1 MKNMKN
7 RLLNILFNNNKDI
20 FIKKFKGNKKT
31 IMVAAIIVLGVVY
44 SLGFGT
50 IAYKYATVANNS
62 YLDGSSKYDRISDNN
77 TMESYKGQLIDEDP
91 NGRGSR
97 YAGRVWADKS
107 VEANN
112 AKGTFNLG
120 LKEEDDGVTTN
131 VGLNTD
137 FLHIFSTLGSSQ
149 VVDRESTRPLD
160 VVLLLDISGSMTR
173 LTNNNMDSN
182 DSLHKV
188 LSEANTLIDQLMG
201 NDPDHPVH
209 PDNRVGVIVYGGG
222 AQQLLALSHYTPSS
236 SAEGIGQYMR
246 ISGKTNKGKSAYFPR
261 IQSNVKEGNQVTT
274 KVMQADSTYLQ
285 GALYKGMKMLAD
297 EETTTYRN
305 TVTGKEEARI
315 PVLITLT
322 DGATNIVSTT
332 KSSNGGNTSYEWWE
346 PFHEDVIS
354 TAGEGL
360 QYAANASNPFYA
372 DCSTVTGY
380 YNNSDARNTRDN
392 KLVKEPQMIS
402 LRNVSNLLL
411 AGYYQKKIQAHYNTD
426 MKNYSIG
433 FNVNNLGEF
442 ANEQLLGTLSPK
454 EYFDQDRKIDF
465 TYLHSKTP
473 QGQWL
478 ARETEINE
486 FAKAQVENTKE
497 LLQSYIA
504 GSNPT
509 AKFPEEGYYRYLA
522 DGNAEFTW
530 KHPEDSEY
538 DVKSLDDV
546 NYIDKYYTA
555 TDGDI
560 ANIFDQIFD
569 EMLGSTFNPI
579 EGDND
584 SGVSDSLTYMD
595 PIGKYMEVKDKGVTL
610 ADNKQYDLGLLLFG
624 QMHGMVKTGIYDY
637 NTNLKIQKQFG
648 SFEMGWYYLDPKTGQ
663 YVKNR
668 ENASWSNG
676 DIYYLDGD
684 TTRQYVSTLPEN
696 VDSAPEEQRNKV
708 YTIYRF
714 DKNITTGK
722 TEDTAARAVLH
733 DNPCYKSGEVQYAL
747 NEIRVWVEDSGDYTG
762 GTGGSVIDNGYDSM
776 IYVNIPSRALPIQT
790 ANIKLNVDGTVK
802 KYSTNLS
809 DKKQSTPFRLFY
821 GIGVSDDIKTE
832 DKLDIDLAKVSAEY
846 IQSHTDADGNVY
858 FLSNYYSG
866 TNYDGYVT
874 DSNKS
879 RSRGDANFTFSPSA
893 DNRYYAFQRPLTL
906 YELNEEDYVNSDGV
920 TVDYTATKVFK
931 TSTGKNGLES
941 FENNHKK
948 VESVSSNKAYW
959 IIIDYYLP
967 ENNETVHMA
976 VKRRGSE
983 LGSYLGEDKTGE
995 FLVWYN
1001 PETGEIKDFVN
1012 NVKPVD
1018 GYYVAAT
1025 KVGGLRTGDM
1035 AQNVHTKQ
1043 SNKTGSAGTYYLPT
1057 ASTNSDSKNIVVDGY
1072 LGNNGRLTVSD
1083 ALLEVTKEVEPEPD
1097 VLPDGTGKE
1106 KFNYTL
1112 SFENGVHTGDFQA
1125 IKTFKNP
1132 YSGKWQLR
1140 LSTIDLL
1147 TDERGLLQTEDN
1159 QLATDENGNYI
1170 YVGGNTDEHVFHL
1183 YNAADNDIAGSEQR
1197 AGRTVY
1203 VNSLEGL
1210 TDSVDGRVLYRPD
1223 TKDHPAGSM
1232 EFWVKDVYIVPKDQ
1246 LDTFDGKTT
1255 DGLQQVGPFVA
1266 ADIDSNRQMKVTPSS
1281 TSTYA
1286 QPQKAQVYS
1295 KYATN
1300 TQYLTETLD
1309 FKKDEST
1316 GKYVAKFS
1324 LGHNEGLVING
1335 LEKDYK
1341 YTVEEVLTEGQIQNG
1356 YRFDRAYG
1364 DTEIDLLEPEAA
1376 GTARFGNTV
1385 QKENEVHYVNRSLNA
1400 LSIVK
1405 TLKGLDSRTD
1415 TNRDW
1420 NFTVKLKRGTADKV
1434 GGEYYYVVTK
1444 DNKVTR
1450 TGNIN
1455 FESTDGGYTY
1465 TADFAIKGGEKMTIY
1480 GILDGTEYT
1489 ITEKE
1494 AGQIKGY
1501 TTTVKGNNNEGT
1513 LIRDAEVEFINNNPA
1528 EYDITLGK
1536 IVEGF
1541 AGDKEKTWNFDI
1553 TLTAPEGEGI
1563 PTEYV
1568 CEGEACLT
1576 SKIQF
1581 NKQEDNTY
1589 KATVQLKHGE
1599 GITIKDLLE
1608 GTTYKIVE
1616 QEADSDDYTTSHS
1629 GKASGTFGTGGVTTD
1644 QTVTFTNTK
1653 YSYHDLTVGK
1663 LVKGEDGDEEATW
1676 TFNIYLTPA
1685 QGITLDDSYEY
1696 KGGVIA
1702 GYEGKVTAPAD
1713 GEITFTKVTG
1723 DRRGSYM
1730 GTVSVK
1736 HGQKVTIKGLPER
1749 TRYFVSEINSNRDGY
1764 TALIPQQTGS
1774 FDSEGASGEVII
1786 TNVNLSEH
1794 DLIIE
1799 KQVEGTDGNRT
1810 KDWHFTV
1817 TLTPDKT
1824 TGIDF
1829 PKEYPTTLNGADST
1843 NITFTETPEGSGV
1856 YVGHVTLKHND
1867 KLRIKGLPEGTKY
1880 QVTEDEA
1887 DKDQYLTNH
1896 TDNTSGTLENA
1907 TDTQHIIYRNIKL
1920 AKQTLTL
1927 SKEVL
1932 GGAGEY
1938 EKPWEFVIKLSRED
1952 DIELGKFNPETSKTT
1967 VTYPSEGTS
1976 KIEGVE
1982 APSIDNVTF
1991 EKQEDGSYVA
2001 KVKLKHGQAL
2011 TINDIPENTN
2021 YEISETD
2028 ANTGRYVTYTNGET
2042 SGTITNVE
2050 GDGITFYNKKPSL
2063 VDLSLSKIVSGQRGD
2078 KNKDWNFTIKF
2089 TADKNV
2095 KFPAQFNYTGTKSGT
2110 LTVSKVSEK
2119 PDVYEGTVTLK
2130 HNDTITINGIPENT
2144 RYEIVEKE
2152 ANKDRY
2158 ITTVDGEETGTLQE
2172 TGTKVTFTNTNLAD
2186 FDLTVKKNVKGNN
2199 VETDKEWDFEII
2211 LFSPLVK
2218 DLDSTYKYTK
2228 NGEDTEYDFNITKN
2242 GEGSYVGHILIKGG
2256 ESATIKGLPEGT
2268 RYIVNE
2274 VEADQNGY
2282 ITTTNENTE
2291 GVMDKDG
2298 IIVEYNNWRF
2308 TRHMLSIEKQL
2319 KGDNVE
2325 LDREWNFEII
2335 LKVPKDMPFE
2345 TTYQYTMNNNK
2356 EGNIVFDKRVDGTY
2370 HSMVQLKGGEIITI
2384 KNIPNGVEYQVK
2396 EMEANQDGYVTTAEN
2411 SIGTLTKEEHKVIYT
2426 NERSIS
2432 KVKKVISGISGISN
2446 PNTKDEILKYV
2457 LMFIISIVGAF
2468 GVVIKEYVL
2477 KK

>member
-1 MKNMKN
+1 MKNKV
-7 RLLNILFNNNKDI
+7 RDLFNSVLNNKAS
-20 FIKKFKGNKKT
+20 FIKKLAHKKT
-31 IMVAAIIVLGVVY
+31 MILAGIIVCLAVFY
-44 SLGFGT
+44 SLGLGT
-50 IAYKYATVANNS
+50 TLIDLSSKIF
-62 YLDGSSKYDRISDNN
+62 LDGSSKYDRISDNN
-77 TMESYKGQLIDEDP
+77 TMEDYKDQLIDEDP

-149 VVDRESTRPLD
+149 VVDRESTKPLD
-160 VVLLLDISGSMTR
+160 VVLLLDISSSMTR
-173 LTNNNMDSN
+173 LTNSRMDTN

-188 LSEANTLIDQLMG
+188 LNEANTLIDQLMG
-201 NDPDHPVH
+201 NDPEHPVH
-209 PDNRVGVIVYGGG
+209 PNNRVGVIVYGGG
-222 AQQLLALSHYTPSS
+222 AQQLLALDHYTPSS

-246 ISGKTNKGKSAYFPR
+246 VSDKKNKSNNKVYFPI
-261 IQSNVKEGNQVTT
+261 IQSNVNEGSQVTT
-274 KVMQADSTYLQ
+274 KLMIADSTYLQ

-332 KSSNGGNTSYEWWE
+332 KSSNSGNTSYEWWQ
-346 PFHEDVIS
+346 PFDGDVIS
-354 TAGEGL
+354 NAGTGTE
-360 QYAANASNPFYA
+360 YANPSANPFYA
-372 DCSTVTGY
+372 DCNEGTGY
-380 YNNSDARNTRDN
+380 YNNSDARNKRDN
-392 KLVKEPQMIS
+392 KLEKEPQMIS
-402 LRNVSNLLL
+402 SRNVSNLLL

-442 ANEQLLGTLSPK
+442 ANEQLLGTLDPK
-454 EYFDQDRKIDF
+454 DYLDPDREIDF
-465 TYLHSKTP
+465 YYLENSSGIAKD
-473 QGQWL
+473 QQF
-478 ARETEINE
+478 AKKNEINTY
-486 FAKAQVENTKE
+486 AQAQVKKTEE
-497 LLQSYIA
+497 LLNSYIA

-509 AKFPEEGYYRYLA
+509 ARFPEQGNYIFVGS
-522 DGNAEFTW
+522 GNAEFTW

-637 NTNLKIQKQFG
+637 NTNSKIQKQFG
-648 SFEMGWYYLDPKTGQ
+648 SFEMGWYYLDPETGQ

-714 DKNITTGK
+714 EKNITTGK

-733 DNPCYKSGEVQYAL
+733 DNPCYNSGEVQYAL

-802 KYSTNLS
+802 EYSTNLS

-874 DSNKS
+874 DSNDS

-906 YELNEEDYVNSDGV
+906 YELNENDYVDGV

-931 TSTGKNGLES
+931 TSTGRNGLES
-941 FENNHKK
+941 FENSHKK
-948 VESVSSNKAYW
+948 VESVSSDKAYW

-983 LGSYLGEDKTGE
+983 LGSYLGKDKTGE

-1001 PETGEIKDFVN
+1001 PATGDIRDFVN
-1012 NVKPVD
+1012 NVKPAD
-1018 GYYVAAT
+1018 GYYVAT
-1025 KVGGLRTGDM
+1025 KVRGLRTGDM

-1043 SNKTGSAGTYYLPT
+1043 SNRTGSAGTYYLPT
-1057 ASTNSDSKNIVVDGY
+1057 ASTNSDSESIVVDGY

-1083 ALLEVTKEVEPEPD
+1083 ALLEVTKEVEPEPA

-1183 YNAADNDIAGSEQR
+1183 YNAADNDIAGSEPR

-1203 VNSLEGL
+1203 VKSLKGL
-1210 TDSVDGRVLYRPD
+1210 TDSADGRVLYR
-1223 TKDHPAGSM
+1223 TAIKDHPAGSM
-1232 EFWVKDVYIVPKDQ
+1232 EFWVKDFYLVKPDQ
-1246 LDTFDGKTT
+1246 LEKFDGTT
-1255 DGLQQVGPFVA
+1255 LDGLQHVENQFVV

-1281 TSTYA
+1281 SATYA

-1300 TQYLTETLD
+1300 TQYLTETLNFELD
-1309 FKKDEST
+1309 SST

-1341 YTVEEVLTEGQIQNG
+1341 YTVEEVLTGGQIQNG
-1356 YRFDRAYG
+1356 YRFARAYG
-1364 DTEIDLLEPEAA
+1364 DTESDLLIPEAA

-1385 QKENEVHYVNRSLNA
+1385 QNENEVHYVNRSLNA

-1420 NFTVKLKRGTADKV
+1420 HFTVELKRGTADRV

-1444 DNKVTR
+1444 NNTVTR

-1480 GILDGTEYT
+1480 GILDGTEYN

-1553 TLTAPEGEGI
+1553 TLTAPEGEEI

-1568 CEGEACLT
+1568 CEGEACPT
-1576 SKIQF
+1576 PKIQF

-1608 GTTYKIVE
+1608 GTTYNIVE
-1616 QEADSDDYTTSHS
+1616 QEADLDDYTTSHS
-1629 GKASGTFGTGGVTTD
+1629 GMASGTFGTNVTND
-1644 QTVTFTNTK
+1644 QIVTFTNTK

-1663 LVKGEDGDEEATW
+1663 LVKGEDGDLNKVW
-1676 TFNIYLTPA
+1676 TFNIFLTPA
-1685 QGITLDDSYEY
+1685 TGITLDDSYEY
-1696 KGGVIA
+1696 EGGVIA

-1730 GTVSVK
+1730 GTVSVQ

-1774 FDSEGASGEVII
+1774 FDSAGASGEVII

-1799 KQVEGTDGNRT
+1799 KQVEGTDGDKT

-1817 TLTPDKT
+1817 KLTPDKT
-1824 TGIDF
+1824 TGMDF
-1829 PKEYPTTLNGADST
+1829 PTEYPTTLNGADST

-1867 KLRIKGLPEGTKY
+1867 KVRIKGLPEGTKY
-1880 QVTEDEA
+1880 EVTEDEA
-1887 DKDQYLTNH
+1887 DQEQYLTKH

-1952 DIELGKFNPETSKTT
+1952 DIELGTLDPETSKTT

-1976 KIEGVE
+1976 NEGVE

-2001 KVKLKHGQAL
+2001 KVELKHGQSL
-2011 TINDIPENTN
+2011 TIKDIPENTK

-2028 ANTGRYVTYTNGET
+2028 ANTGRYVTYTNVET
-2042 SGTITNVE
+2042 SGTITSSE
-2050 GDGITFYNKKPSL
+2050 GTGITFYNKQPAL
-2063 VDLSLSKIVSGQRGD
+2063 VDLSLSKIVAGQHGD

-2089 TADKNV
+2089 KADENV
-2095 KFPAQFNYTGTKSGT
+2095 KFPTEFNYTGTKSGT
-2110 LTVSKVSEK
+2110 LTVSKVSEQ

-2144 RYEIVEKE
+2144 KYEIVEKE
-2152 ANKDRY
+2152 ANEDEY
-2158 ITTVDGEETGTLQE
+2158 ITTVDGEKTGTLQE
-2172 TGTKVTFTNTNLAD
+2172 NGTKVTFTNTNLAN
-2186 FDLTVKKNVKGNN
+2186 FDLTIKKNVKGNN
-2199 VETDKEWDFEII
+2199 VETNKEWDFEII
-2211 LFSPLVK
+2211 LFSPSVK

-2242 GEGSYVGHILIKGG
+2242 GEGSYVGHIFIKGG

-2282 ITTTNENTE
+2282 ITTTSENTE

-2298 IIVEYNNWRF
+2298 IVVEYNNWRF

-2319 KGDNVE
+2319 KGNNV
-2325 LDREWNFEII
+2325 DPNREWTFEIT
-2335 LKVPKDMPFE
+2335 LKVPEGMPFE
-2345 TTYQYTMNNNK
+2345 TMYPYVMNTKGEGYT
-2356 EGNIVFDKRVDGTY
+2356 VFNQRVDGTY
-2370 HSMVQLKGGEIITI
+2370 YAVVKLKGGEKITI
-2384 KNIPNGVEYQVK
+2384 KDIPNGVEYDVK
-2396 EMEANQDGYVTTAEN
+2396 EVEANTEGYTTTATNEK
-2411 SIGTLTKEEHKVIYT
+2411 GTLNDVEEQKVVFV
-2426 NERSIS
+2426 NENNID
-2432 KVKKVISGISGISN
+2432 KTPKLIKTPSN
-2446 PNTKDEILKYV
+2446 PNTGDGIMKYIV
-2457 LMFIISIVGAF
+2457 LLLVSMCELVVVGYF
-2468 GVVIKEYVL
+2468 TFKNT
-2477 KK
+2477 KKANSK